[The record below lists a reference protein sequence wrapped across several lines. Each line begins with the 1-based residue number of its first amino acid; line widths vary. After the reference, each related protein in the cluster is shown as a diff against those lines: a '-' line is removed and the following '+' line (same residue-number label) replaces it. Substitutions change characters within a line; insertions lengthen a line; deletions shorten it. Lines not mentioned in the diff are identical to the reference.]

1 MNGKGIQKIMKSFF
15 SKVGYYCFKNAIA
28 ILILY
33 AFVFSFQSCGYSQ
46 TNLKIDGMTLVAPR
60 DSFSENPFTDL
71 VNINVGWIAVVPY
84 AFTPKEE
91 ARVYFE
97 NTYQWWGEKPQGA
110 VSTIRLAKENGLKVM
125 VKPQLWMSS
134 SWVGEMEFETEQEWQ
149 TWEADYRKYIMT
161 FAEIAERTNA
171 EMLCVGTE
179 FKKALK
185 IREDYWRQLI
195 ADIRQV
201 YSGLLTYCSNWD
213 EFDSVEIWDAVDVIG
228 VSSYFPLSD
237 DATPEVDDLVEEW
250 KPIKKRMQALSERYG
265 KQILFTEYGYLSVD
279 GCAGKTWE
287 LEKNRQQR
295 AVNEKAQCQS
305 LEALYSTFMN
315 EDYWA
320 GGFMWKWYPNGKV
333 RPGFKDHDYTPQGK
347 AAEAVIKE
355 WYGRF

>member
-1 MNGKGIQKIMKSFF
+1 MIFINIGGCNLLRVFQCAVF
-15 SKVGYYCFKNAIA
+15 CF
-28 ILILY
+28 L
-33 AFVFSFQSCGYSQ
+33 VQSTLLSQ
-46 TNLKIDGMTLVAPR
+46 TDLKIGGMTLVAPR
-60 DSFSENPFTDL
+60 DSFSANPFTDL
-71 VNINVGWIAVVPY
+71 VDINVGWVAVVPY

-91 ARVYFE
+91 SRVYFE

-110 VSTIRLAKENGLKVM
+110 ESTIKLAKENGLKVM

-134 SWVGEMEFETEQEWQ
+134 SWVGDMEFDTEEEW
-149 TWEADYRKYIMT
+149 TRWENDYTKYIMT

-171 EMLCVGTE
+171 DMLCVGTE

-185 IREDYWRQLI
+185 IREHYWRQLI
-195 ADIRQV
+195 LDIRKV

-213 EFDSVEIWDAVDVIG
+213 EFDSVTIWDAVDVIG

-237 DATPEVDDLVEEW
+237 DATPKIDDLVDGW
-250 KPIKKRMQALSERYG
+250 KPIKKRMRNLSKKYG

-295 AVNEKAQCQS
+295 AVNEKAQCNA
-305 LEALYSTFMN
+305 LEALYTSFAE
-315 EDYWA
+315 EDFWA

-347 AAEAVIKE
+347 AAEGVIAR
-355 WYGRF
+355 WYLQML